1 MQEEHRPL
9 HHIMECGDQNN
20 TPNIIN
26 EDTQNK
32 IFYIASVE
40 WREYC
45 SVIKYKNTLKWR
57 TWNKLPGINLSVEQ
71 VYCEQLLCEN
81 K

>member
-9 HHIMECGDQNN
+9 HHIMECEDQNN

-32 IFYIASVE
+32 IFYIASVD

-45 SVIKYKNTLKWR
+45 SVIKYKKIL
-57 TWNKLPGINLSVEQ
+57 
-71 VYCEQLLCEN
+71 
-81 K
+81 